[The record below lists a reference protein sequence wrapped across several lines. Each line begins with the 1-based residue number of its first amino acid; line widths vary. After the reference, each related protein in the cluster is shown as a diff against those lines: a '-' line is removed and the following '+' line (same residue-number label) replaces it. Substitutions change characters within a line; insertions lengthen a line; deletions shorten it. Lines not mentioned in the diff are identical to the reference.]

1 MYSIVGDSIDPGGLA
16 HSSFSKYEDID
27 VVFFV
32 RHLKIKNKR
41 FESNQVEE
49 GESSSRGPTLEL
61 GGY

>member
-32 RHLKIKNKR
+32 RHLKIEARNLEANKLKKVSLR
-41 FESNQVEE
+41 LD
-49 GESSSRGPTLEL
+49 GRP
-61 GGY
+61 